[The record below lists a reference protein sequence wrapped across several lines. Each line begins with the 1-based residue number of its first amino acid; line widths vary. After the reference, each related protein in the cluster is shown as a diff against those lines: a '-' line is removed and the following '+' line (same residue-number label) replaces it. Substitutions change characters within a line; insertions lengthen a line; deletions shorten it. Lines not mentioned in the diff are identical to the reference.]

1 MDRRLLVSGLAVL
14 ALLTGVAGLT
24 TATGVTPD
32 RTAVSA
38 VQSSNNTTESAAQ
51 EWKQKAQNRQD
62 KIDELKNKNSELNT
76 KVVSLNGKIEK
87 LQFRLN
93 QSEKS
98 TGVSSSMAQRM
109 KEMGAWDPQ
118 DKEPALIIVRDE
130 GFGPVVYQYV
140 GPGSKKADTG
150 FNGQNAWTEVAQ
162 PESSVREQGQ
172 FNFSIIY
179 GLPGM
184 KTEYGAGSM
193 GEYRRITRN
202 LEEKLNSQSG
212 FAAWSRWNN
221 QQRNKAE
228 TYRTS
233 SLALFVVFASL
244 FGLGLMW
251 AESKTKVLTKKRR
264 QWDKRDD
271 AAEIDGLDKSYIDK
285 LREVIGR

>member
-14 ALLTGVAGLT
+14 ALVGAVSGLA
-24 TATGVTPD
+24 TATGPTPNE
-32 RTAVSA
+32 TALNAAQSA
-38 VQSSNNTTESAAQ
+38 NNTTESAAQ
-51 EWKQKAQNRQD
+51 EWKRKAQNRQD
-62 KIDELKNKNSELNT
+62 RIDELKDKNAELKT
-76 KVVSLNGKIEK
+76 KVVSLNGKVEK

-93 QSEKS
+93 QSKKS
-98 TGVSSSMAQRM
+98 TGVSSAMAQRM

-118 DKEPALIIVRDE
+118 EKKPALIIVRDE

-140 GPGSKKADTG
+140 GPGNGNTG
-150 FNGQNAWTEVAQ
+150 FNGQNAWKEVAE
-162 PESSVREQGQ
+162 PNSEVRKEGQ

-193 GEYRRITRN
+193 GEYRRITRTVA
-202 LEEKLNSQSG
+202 EKLNSQSG

-221 QQRNKAE
+221 QQKHSAE

-233 SLALFVVFASL
+233 AMALFVVLASL
-244 FGLGLMW
+244 FGFGLMW
-251 AESKTKVLTKKRR
+251 AESKTKILTKKRR
-264 QWDKRDD
+264 AWNRRDD
-271 AAEIDGLDKSYIDK
+271 AAEIDGLDKSLIDR